1 VSGRELVVGDS
12 REVPI
17 TSSLPARA
25 DSLTISTMKLG
36 IIGKPQ
42 CGKTTIFNA
51 AAGQKEVVGDY
62 SRASHR
68 AVIRVPDERVDKLA
82 ELSGRDMRV
91 YPEIE
96 FLDAPGFTGEGK
108 DSSRLSVTNELR
120 EMDALLMVIDAFSTE
135 ADPSRYIQNLVDEMI
150 LADQE
155 VVENNITSKSRK
167 MKLTG
172 DKSLERELDLL
183 RRCLGVLEQEQP
195 LLYLDVIPGEE
206 KLLRNYQFLSRKPVL
221 IILNIAEED
230 LPRQDE
236 VYRQYS
242 HLVEPGRRDV
252 ATVCGKVQ
260 MELAALPPDEQ
271 EAFHAELGVTG
282 SAMERVIRKSYAL
295 LGLISFL
302 TIGKGEVR
310 AWTVR
315 TGAHARTA
323 AGTVHSDMERGF
335 IRAEV
340 TRFEDWME
348 YKTAVALKAAGK
360 TRLEGKD
367 YVVRDGDEIRFL
379 FNV

>member
-1 VSGRELVVGDS
+1 MSGRDLVVGDS
-12 REVPI
+12 RGVPI

-25 DSLTISTMKLG
+25 DSRTISTMKLG

-51 AAGQKEVVGDY
+51 AAGQEEAVGNY

-82 ELSGRDMRV
+82 ELSEPDRKV

-96 FLDAPGFTGEGK
+96 FLDAPGFTGDGK
-108 DSSRLSVTNELR
+108 ESSGLSVTNELR
-120 EMDALLMVIDAFSTE
+120 EMDALLMVIDAFSAE
-135 ADPSRYIQNLVDEMI
+135 ADPGRYIQNLVDEMI
-150 LADQE
+150 LADQA
-155 VVENNITSKSRK
+155 VVENNIQSKSRK

-183 RRCLGVLEQEQP
+183 RRCLEVLEQERP

-206 KLLRNYQFLSRKPVL
+206 TLLRNYQFLSRKPLL

-236 VYRQYS
+236 VSWQYA
-242 HLVEPGRRDV
+242 HLVEPGKRDV

-260 MELAALPPDEQ
+260 MELAAFPPDEQ
-271 EAFHAELGVTG
+271 EAFYAELGVTG
-282 SAMERVIRKSYAL
+282 SAMDRVVKKSYAL
-295 LGLISFL
+295 LSLISFL
-302 TIGKGEVR
+302 TIGKDEVR
-310 AWTVR
+310 AWTIR
-315 TGAHARTA
+315 KGTLARKA
-323 AGTVHSDMERGF
+323 AGAVHGDIERGF

-348 YKTAVALKAAGK
+348 YKTTAALKAAGK
-360 TRLEGKD
+360 TRSEGKD
-367 YVVRDGDEIRFL
+367 YVVQDGDEILFL